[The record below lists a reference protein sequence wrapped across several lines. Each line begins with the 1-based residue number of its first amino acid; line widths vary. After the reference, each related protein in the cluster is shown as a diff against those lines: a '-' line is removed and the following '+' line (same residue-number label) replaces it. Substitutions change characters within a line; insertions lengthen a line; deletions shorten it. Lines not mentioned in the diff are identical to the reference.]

1 MAISYGPT
9 RNIDLRKEFALGANV
24 GENGS
29 TAPSERICIIG
40 GAGHVGLPLA
50 LVLADVGFNVD
61 ILDTNAEALK
71 TIMAGRMPFIEN
83 GAEDLLKRLLPTG
96 RICATTDSWAVRN
109 ADIVICVVGTPVD
122 EYLTPQ
128 AHAFFR
134 IIDEISP
141 YFHDEQTLVLRS
153 TVYPGLTQRVHDLF
167 QERGIGVHVT
177 FCPERIAQG
186 HSIRELRMI
195 PQIISGFDDE
205 GVRVVRKLFSR
216 ITSEIIEVEPQEAEL
231 AKLFCNSY
239 RYIQFAVANQFYLL
253 SREAGLDFDRVHHAA
268 TYKNGRVDSMPKAG
282 LAAGPCLLKDTMQ
295 LAAFSNNN
303 FMLGHAAMLINEGQ
317 PQFIVNMLKRRVNL
331 RDKTVGILGMTFKA
345 DCDDTRDSL
354 SFKLRH
360 LLILEAKEVLLHDP
374 FLEGKDYH
382 PLDTVVERAD
392 VLVVGVPHSDY
403 RDLRVPRGKIVED
416 VWGCLDVSELDEDAR
431 NGAYLVTLGT
441 GAAVQ

>member
-1 MAISYGPT
+1 MDA
-9 RNIDLRKEFALGANV
+9 
-24 GENGS
+24 GEIGS
-29 TAPSERICIIG
+29 TSPSERICIIG

-61 ILDTNAEALK
+61 ILDTNAQALK

-96 RICATTDSWAVRN
+96 RISATTDSWAVRN

-134 IIDEISP
+134 IINEISP

-268 TYKNGRVDSMPKAG
+268 TYKNARVDSLPRAG

-360 LLILEAKEVLLHDP
+360 LLMLEAKEVLLHDP
-374 FLEGKDYH
+374 FLEGKDYY
-382 PLDTVVERAD
+382 PLDAVVQRAD

-403 RDLRVPRGKIVED
+403 RDLRVPRGKMVED

>member
-1 MAISYGPT
+1 MVTQS
-9 RNIDLRKEFALGANV
+9 DK
-24 GENGS
+24 
-29 TAPSERICIIG
+29 RICIIG

-61 ILDTNAEALK
+61 ILDTNATALK
-71 TIMAGRMPFIEN
+71 TIMAGRMPFVEN
-83 GAEDLLKRLLPTG
+83 GAQELLKRLLPTG
-96 RICATTDSWAVRN
+96 RISATTDSWAVRN
-109 ADIVICVVGTPVD
+109 SDIVICVVGTPVD

-128 AHAFFR
+128 AHTFFR

-141 YFHDEQTLVLRS
+141 YFHDGQTLVLRS
-153 TVYPGLTQRVHDLF
+153 TVYPGLSQRVHDMF
-167 QERGIGVHVT
+167 ADRGIGVHVT

-195 PQIISGFDDE
+195 PQIISGFDVE
-205 GVRVVRKLFSR
+205 GRRIVRELFSQV
-216 ITSEIIEVEPQEAEL
+216 TSEIIEVEPQEAEL
-231 AKLFCNSY
+231 AKLFCNAY

-268 TYKNGRVDSMPKAG
+268 THKNARVDSLPRAG

-317 PQFIVNMLKRRVNL
+317 PQFIVNMLKRRVDL
-331 RDKTVGILGMTFKA
+331 RDKTVGLLGMTFKA

-360 LLILEAKEVLLHDP
+360 LLMLEAKNVMLHDP
-374 FLEGKDYH
+374 FLDGPDYYA
-382 PLDTVVERAD
+382 LDAVLGRAD
-392 VLVVGVPHSDY
+392 VIVIGVPHSIY
-403 RDLRVPRGKIVED
+403 RGLQIPRDKIVED
-416 VWGCLDVSELDEDAR
+416 VWGCLDVAEPEAEAS
-431 NGAYLVTLGT
+431 NGARLAALGT
-441 GAAVQ
+441 GTPAQ

>member
-1 MAISYGPT
+1 M
-9 RNIDLRKEFALGANV
+9 V
-24 GENGS
+24 GQ
-29 TAPSERICIIG
+29 PDRRICIIG

-50 LVLADVGFNVD
+50 LVLADEGFNVD
-61 ILDTNAEALK
+61 ILDTNANALK
-71 TIMAGRMPFIEN
+71 TIMAGRMPFVED
-83 GAEDLLKRLLPTG
+83 GAQALLKRLLPTG
-96 RICATTDSWAVRN
+96 RISATTDSWAVRN
-109 ADIVICVVGTPVD
+109 SDIVICVVGTPVD

-128 AHAFFR
+128 AHTFFR

-141 YFHDEQTLVLRS
+141 YFHDGQTLVLRS
-153 TVYPGLTQRVHDLF
+153 TVYPGLSQRVHDMF
-167 QERGIGVHVT
+167 AERGIGVHVT

-186 HSIRELRMI
+186 HSIRELRII
-195 PQIISGFDDE
+195 PQIISGFDAE
-205 GVRVVRKLFSR
+205 GRRIARELFSR

-231 AKLFCNSY
+231 AKLFCNAY

-268 TYKNGRVDSMPKAG
+268 THKNGRVDSMPRAG

-331 RDKTVGILGMTFKA
+331 RDKTVGLLGMTFKA

-360 LLILEAKEVLLHDP
+360 LLMLEAKKVMLHDP
-374 FLEGKDYH
+374 FLDGPDYYA
-382 PLDTVVERAD
+382 LDAVLGRAD
-392 VLVVGVPHSDY
+392 ILVIGVPHSIY
-403 RDLRVPRGKIVED
+403 RGLQIPRGKIVED
-416 VWGCLDVSELDEDAR
+416 VWGCLDVSELEADAPDEAPL
-431 NGAYLVTLGT
+431 ATLGMGT
-441 GAAVQ
+441 PAP

>member
-1 MAISYGPT
+1 MVNQP
-9 RNIDLRKEFALGANV
+9 DK
-24 GENGS
+24 
-29 TAPSERICIIG
+29 RICIIG

-61 ILDTNAEALK
+61 ILDTNAAALK
-71 TIMAGRMPFIEN
+71 TIMAGRMPFVEN
-83 GAEDLLKRLLPTG
+83 GAQELLRRLLPTG
-96 RICATTDSWAVRN
+96 RISATTDSWAVRN
-109 ADIVICVVGTPVD
+109 SDIVICVVGTPVD

-128 AHAFFR
+128 AHTFFR

-141 YFHDEQTLVLRS
+141 YFHDGQTLVLRS
-153 TVYPGLTQRVHDLF
+153 TVYPGLSQRVHDMF
-167 QERGIGVHVT
+167 AERGIGVHVT

-195 PQIISGFDDE
+195 PQIISGFDAD
-205 GVRVVRKLFSR
+205 GRRIVRELFSR

-231 AKLFCNSY
+231 AKLFCNAY

-268 TYKNGRVDSMPKAG
+268 TYKNARVDSLPRAG

-317 PQFIVNMLKRRVNL
+317 PQFIVNMLKRRVDL
-331 RDKTVGILGMTFKA
+331 RDKTVGLLGMTFKA

-360 LLILEAKEVLLHDP
+360 LLMLEAKKVMLHDP
-374 FLEGKDYH
+374 FLDGPDYYA
-382 PLDTVVERAD
+382 LDAVLGRAD
-392 VLVVGVPHSDY
+392 VIVIGVPHSIY
-403 RDLRVPRGKIVED
+403 RGLQIPRDKIVED
-416 VWGCLDVSELDEDAR
+416 VWGCLDVSEPEADAP
-431 NGAYLVTLGT
+431 NAAPLAALSTGT
-441 GAAVQ
+441 PAR

>member
-1 MAISYGPT
+1 MVIQPG
-9 RNIDLRKEFALGANV
+9 K
-24 GENGS
+24 
-29 TAPSERICIIG
+29 RICIIG

-61 ILDTNAEALK
+61 ILDTNATALK
-71 TIMAGRMPFIEN
+71 TIMAGRMPFVEN
-83 GAEDLLKRLLPTG
+83 GAQELLKRLLPTG
-96 RICATTDSWAVRN
+96 RISATTDSWAVRN
-109 ADIVICVVGTPVD
+109 SDIVICVVGTPVD

-128 AHAFFR
+128 AHTFFR

-141 YFHDEQTLVLRS
+141 YFHDGQTLVLRS
-153 TVYPGLTQRVHDLF
+153 TVYPGLSQRVHDMF
-167 QERGIGVHVT
+167 AERGIGVHVT

-195 PQIISGFDDE
+195 PQIISGFDAE
-205 GVRVVRKLFSR
+205 GRRIVRELFSQ

-231 AKLFCNSY
+231 AKLFCNAY

-268 TYKNGRVDSMPKAG
+268 TYKNSRVDSLPRAG

-317 PQFIVNMLKRRVNL
+317 PQFIVNMLKRRVDL
-331 RDKTVGILGMTFKA
+331 RDKTVGLLGMTFKA

-360 LLILEAKEVLLHDP
+360 LLMLEAKKVMLHDP
-374 FLEGKDYH
+374 FLDGPDYYA
-382 PLDTVVERAD
+382 LDAVLGRAD
-392 VLVVGVPHSDY
+392 VIVIGVPHSIY
-403 RDLRVPRGKIVED
+403 RGLQIPRDKIVED
-416 VWGCLDVSELDEDAR
+416 VWGCLDVSEPEADAPDEAR
-431 NGAYLVTLGT
+431 LAALGT
-441 GAAVQ
+441 GTPAQ

>member
-1 MAISYGPT
+1 MT
-9 RNIDLRKEFALGANV
+9 
-24 GENGS
+24 
-29 TAPSERICIIG
+29 TQPSERICIVG

-50 LVLADVGFNVD
+50 LVLADEGYNVD
-61 ILDTNAEALK
+61 ILDTNAEALE
-71 TIMAGRMPFIEN
+71 TIMAGRMPFIET

-96 RICATTDSWAVRN
+96 RISGSTDSQVVRN
-109 ADIVICVVGTPVD
+109 SDNVICVVGTPVD

-128 AHAFFR
+128 AHTFFR
-134 IIDEISP
+134 VIDEISP
-141 YFHDEQTLVLRS
+141 YFHDGQTLILRS
-153 TVYPGLTQRVHDLF
+153 TVYPGLSQRVHDMF
-167 QERGIGVHVT
+167 SERGIGVHVT

-186 HSIRELRMI
+186 HSIRELRII
-195 PQIISGFDDE
+195 PQIISGFDAE
-205 GVRVVRKLFSR
+205 GLRVVRELFSG
-216 ITSEIIEVEPQEAEL
+216 IASEIIKVEPQEAEL

-268 TYKNGRVDSMPKAG
+268 TYKNSRVDSLPRAG

-303 FMLGHAAMLINEGQ
+303 FMLGHSAMLINEGQ

-360 LLILEAKEVLLHDP
+360 LLMLEAKEVILHDP

-382 PLDTVVERAD
+382 PLQTVVDRSD
-392 VLVVGVPHSDY
+392 VIVVGVPHSAY
-403 RDLRVPRGKIVED
+403 RGLRVPRGKVVED
-416 VWGCLDVSELDEDAR
+416 VWGCLDVTELDVDPC
-431 NGAYLVTLGT
+431 NGANLADLGT
-441 GAAVQ
+441 AAAR

>member
-1 MAISYGPT
+1 M
-9 RNIDLRKEFALGANV
+9 

>member
-1 MAISYGPT
+1 MATQP
-9 RNIDLRKEFALGANV
+9 DK
-24 GENGS
+24 
-29 TAPSERICIIG
+29 RICIIG

-50 LVLADVGFNVD
+50 LVLADEGFNVD
-61 ILDTNAEALK
+61 ILDTNAAALR
-71 TIMAGRMPFIEN
+71 TIMAGRMPFVEN

-96 RICATTDSWAVRN
+96 RLSATTDAWAVRN
-109 ADIVICVVGTPVD
+109 SEIVICVVGTPVD

-128 AHAFFR
+128 AHTFFR

-141 YFHDEQTLVLRS
+141 YFHDGQTLVLRS
-153 TVYPGLTQRVHDLF
+153 TVYPGLSQRVHDMF
-167 QERGIGVHVT
+167 QEREIGVHVT

-186 HSIRELRMI
+186 HSIRELRVI

-205 GVRVVRKLFSR
+205 GRRIVRELFSR
-216 ITSEIIEVEPQEAEL
+216 IASEIIEVEPQEAEL
-231 AKLFCNSY
+231 AKLFCNAY

-253 SREAGLDFDRVHHAA
+253 SREAGLDFGRVHHAA
-268 TYKNGRVDSMPKAG
+268 TYKNSRVDSLPKAG

-331 RDKTVGILGMTFKA
+331 RDKTVGLLGMTFKA

-360 LLILEAKEVLLHDP
+360 LLMLEAKKVMLHDP
-374 FLEGKDYH
+374 FLNGPDYY
-382 PLDTVVERAD
+382 PLDAVLGRAD
-392 VLVVGVPHSDY
+392 VLVIGVPHSIY
-403 RDLRVPRGKIVED
+403 RGLQIPPGKIVED
-416 VWGCLDVSELDEDAR
+416 VWGCLDVSEFDEDAT
-431 NGAYLVTLGT
+431 NGAPLATLGA
-441 GAAVQ
+441 GAAAQ

>member
-1 MAISYGPT
+1 MQTQS
-9 RNIDLRKEFALGANV
+9 DK
-24 GENGS
+24 
-29 TAPSERICIIG
+29 RICIIG

-61 ILDTNAEALK
+61 ILDTNATALK
-71 TIMAGRMPFIEN
+71 TIMAGRMPFVEN
-83 GAEDLLKRLLPTG
+83 GAQDLLKRLLPTG
-96 RICATTDSWAVRN
+96 RISATTDSWAVRN
-109 ADIVICVVGTPVD
+109 SDIVICVVGTPVD

-128 AHAFFR
+128 AHTFFR

-141 YFHDEQTLVLRS
+141 YFHDGQTLVLRS
-153 TVYPGLTQRVHDLF
+153 TVYPGLSQRVHDMF
-167 QERGIGVHVT
+167 AERGIGVHVT

-195 PQIISGFDDE
+195 PQIISGFDAE
-205 GVRVVRKLFSR
+205 GRRIVRELFSQ

-231 AKLFCNSY
+231 AKLFCNAY

-268 TYKNGRVDSMPKAG
+268 TYKNARVDSLPRAG

-317 PQFIVNMLKRRVNL
+317 PQFIVNMLKRRVDL
-331 RDKTVGILGMTFKA
+331 RDKTVGLLGMTFKA

-360 LLILEAKEVLLHDP
+360 LLMLEAKKVMLHDP
-374 FLEGKDYH
+374 FLDGPDYFA
-382 PLDTVVERAD
+382 LDAVLGRAD
-392 VLVVGVPHSDY
+392 VIVIGVPHSIY
-403 RDLRVPRGKIVED
+403 RGLQIPPDKIVED
-416 VWGCLDVSELDEDAR
+416 VWGCLDVSEPEPHAPS
-431 NGAYLVTLGT
+431 
-441 GAAVQ
+441 GAAMASTGTPAR

>member
-1 MAISYGPT
+1 MV
-9 RNIDLRKEFALGANV
+9 RVANQP
-24 GENGS
+24 NS
-29 TAPSERICIIG
+29 RICIVG

-50 LVLADVGFNVD
+50 LVLADVGFRVD
-61 ILDTNAEALK
+61 ILDTNARALK
-71 TIMAGRMPFIEN
+71 TIMAGQMPFIEN

-96 RICATTDSWAVRN
+96 RISATTDSWAVRD

-128 AHAFFR
+128 AHTFFR

-153 TVYPGLTQRVHDLF
+153 TVYPGLTQRVHDMF
-167 QERGIGVHVT
+167 QQRGIGVHVT

-186 HSIRELRMI
+186 HSLRELRQI

-205 GVRVVRKLFSR
+205 GLRVVRELFSQV
-216 ITSEIIEVEPQEAEL
+216 TSEIIEVEPQEAEL

-253 SREAGLDFDRVHHAA
+253 SREAGLDFGRVHHAA
-268 TYKNGRVDSMPKAG
+268 TYKNGRVESLPRAG

-303 FMLGHAAMLINEGQ
+303 FMLGHSAMLINEGQ
-317 PQFIVNMLKRRVNL
+317 PQFLVNMLKRRVDL

-360 LLILEAKEVLLHDP
+360 LLILEAKKVMLHDP
-374 FLEGKDYH
+374 FLEGPDYF
-382 PLDTVVERAD
+382 PLETVVQRAD
-392 VLVVGVPHSDY
+392 VLVIGVPHSEY
-403 RDLRVPRGKIVED
+403 RGLRIPPGKVVED
-416 VWGCLDVSELDEDAR
+416 VWGCVDVSEVEDNAL
-431 NGAYLVTLGT
+431 NGAHLVTLGT
-441 GAAVQ
+441 GMAAQ

>member
-1 MAISYGPT
+1 VATEP
-9 RNIDLRKEFALGANV
+9 NK
-24 GENGS
+24 
-29 TAPSERICIIG
+29 RICIIG

-50 LVLADVGFNVD
+50 LVLADVGFTVD

-71 TIMAGRMPFIEN
+71 SIMAGRMPFIEN

-96 RICATTDSWAVRN
+96 RISATTDTWAVGN
-109 ADIVICVVGTPVD
+109 SDIVICVVGTPVD

-128 AHAFFR
+128 AHTFFR
-134 IIDEISP
+134 IIGEISP

-153 TVYPGLTQRVHDLF
+153 TVYPGLTQRVHDMF

-186 HSIRELRMI
+186 HSLRELRII

-205 GVRVVRKLFSR
+205 GLQVVRELFSR
-216 ITSEIIEVEPQEAEL
+216 VTSEIIEVRPQEAEL

-253 SREAGLDFDRVHHAA
+253 SREAGLDFERVHHAA
-268 TYKNGRVDSMPKAG
+268 TYKNGRVDSLPKAG

-317 PQFIVNMLKRRVNL
+317 PQFLVNMLKRRVNL

-354 SFKLRH
+354 SFKVRH
-360 LLILEAKEVLLHDP
+360 LLMLEAKEVILHDP
-374 FLEGKDYH
+374 YLEGPEYY

-392 VLVVGVPHSDY
+392 VLVIGVPHSDY
-403 RDLRVPRGKIVED
+403 RGLRIPKGKIVED
-416 VWGCLDVSELDEDAR
+416 VWGCVDVGELNDEKLNAQLTLAAGAVAR
-431 NGAYLVTLGT
+431 
-441 GAAVQ
+441 

>member
-1 MAISYGPT
+1 M
-9 RNIDLRKEFALGANV
+9 GANV

-134 IIDEISP
+134 IINEISP